1 MQKKE
6 KEEQAK
12 LTKQIQ
18 EIEAKI
24 QFEEREKQTLLGQKQ
39 EELNIKKKS
48 IEQLTQTNQRLQTEL
63 ENLRLQ
69 IGTDDKMNVTDKNE
83 IQERNARFENEKRKR
98 QDPLEQRLK
107 VKQKELQNSL
117 AILDKYKK
125 EKDQLQKELDG
136 KVDLIQINSLHDEI
150 KSYNIQIETL
160 SKEMKYFKQIEKEH
174 SQCLIKDQAIQ
185 NEIES
190 MKAKIKELNLENKLQ
205 LKSKRDSKSII
216 SIFHSYKE
224 DEMKKQEEQEQERE
238 QNLKEFW
245 NENQDKLYEHT
256 YEDSVNKS
264 TKVTKKKK
272 VYSFNVN
279 TKQAEIN
286 KRMKSK
292 YEIAKQINN
301 KNIMLNSKVGSKDN
315 QLILPP
321 IQTKSL
327 FSKNE
332 KDVLL
337 NVLPEK
343 EIKKYEKRFESLD
356 NATNN
361 LVRKFHFEEKKL
373 IKENQDLES
382 RVELT
387 EMQLK
392 ENEQK
397 NKLLKNQIE
406 EYKKEMELLDE
417 KLKELNDM
425 LTLQK
430 EKIKEK
436 DNENKTLVIKLQ
448 ELQFQ
453 YEPKKVEEEEEEG
466 GAEEEGEEEED
477 GEEGENEDEEG
488 VAGGAN
494 NIEVL
499 PE

>member
-1 MQKKE
+1 MKSKQKANTKTTSKSKEQPLEVKQEAKLPEEPTLLTVQPNVPQQPKQKTQEEIHFEEMQKKE

-150 KSYNIQIETL
+150 KSYNLQIETL
-160 SKEMKYFKQIEKEH
+160 SKEMKYLKQIEKEH

-205 LKSKRDSKSII
+205 LKSKRDSNSII

-224 DEMKKQEEQEQERE
+224 DEMKNAQKLLIRRCIYAVMVFFVVTVVSLVFGLFNSTKDYDEVTLCGLVS
-238 QNLKEFW
+238 NICVFTNAIMVKASLPNAKIIIDAKATDSYDKVT
-245 NENQDKLYEHT
+245 QDKC
-256 YEDSVNKS
+256 
-264 TKVTKKKK
+264 
-272 VYSFNVN
+272 F
-279 TKQAEIN
+279 
-286 KRMKSK
+286 
-292 YEIAKQINN
+292 
-301 KNIMLNSKVGSKDN
+301 
-315 QLILPP
+315 
-321 IQTKSL
+321 
-327 FSKNE
+327 
-332 KDVLL
+332 DVLS
-337 NVLPEK
+337 
-343 EIKKYEKRFESLD
+343 SLHID
-356 NATNN
+356 
-361 LVRKFHFEEKKL
+361 
-373 IKENQDLES
+373 
-382 RVELT
+382 
-387 EMQLK
+387 
-392 ENEQK
+392 
-397 NKLLKNQIE
+397 
-406 EYKKEMELLDE
+406 
-417 KLKELNDM
+417 
-425 LTLQK
+425 
-430 EKIKEK
+430 
-436 DNENKTLVIKLQ
+436 VI
-448 ELQFQ
+448 
-453 YEPKKVEEEEEEG
+453 
-466 GAEEEGEEEED
+466 
-477 GEEGENEDEEG
+477 NR
-488 VAGGAN
+488 
-494 NIEVL
+494 
-499 PE
+499 

>member
-1 MQKKE
+1 M
-6 KEEQAK
+6 
-12 LTKQIQ
+12 T
-18 EIEAKI
+18 
-24 QFEEREKQTLLGQKQ
+24 
-39 EELNIKKKS
+39 
-48 IEQLTQTNQRLQTEL
+48 
-63 ENLRLQ
+63 
-69 IGTDDKMNVTDKNE
+69 
-83 IQERNARFENEKRKR
+83 
-98 QDPLEQRLK
+98 
-107 VKQKELQNSL
+107 
-117 AILDKYKK
+117 
-125 EKDQLQKELDG
+125 
-136 KVDLIQINSLHDEI
+136 
-150 KSYNIQIETL
+150 
-160 SKEMKYFKQIEKEH
+160 
-174 SQCLIKDQAIQ
+174 
-185 NEIES
+185 
-190 MKAKIKELNLENKLQ
+190 AKIKELNIQNKSQ
-205 LKSKRDSKSII
+205 LKSKRDSNSIM
-216 SIFHSYKE
+216 SIFHTYKE

-245 NENQDKLYEHT
+245 NENQDKLYEHN
-256 YEDSVNKS
+256 YDDSLNKS
-264 TKVTKKKK
+264 TKTNKKKK
-272 VYSFNVN
+272 VYTFNVN

-301 KNIMLNSKVGSKDN
+301 SNIMLKSKVNSKDN

-373 IKENQDLES
+373 NKENQDLAS
-382 RVELT
+382 RVELS

-397 NKLLKNQIE
+397 NKVLKNQLE
-406 EYKKEMELLDE
+406 EYKKEIELLDE

-436 DNENKTLVIKLQ
+436 DNENKMLVIKLQ

-453 YEPKKVEEEEEEG
+453 YEPKKEEEEEEEEKEG
-466 GAEEEGEEEED
+466 EEEGEEEEENEQNEEE
-477 GEEGENEDEEG
+477 EEGE
-488 VAGGAN
+488 AGGAN
-494 NIEVL
+494 NIAVL

>member
-1 MQKKE
+1 MKSKQKTNIKTTSKSKGQPLEVKQEEKVPEEPTLLTVQPNVPQQPKQKTQEEIHFEEMQKKE

-256 YEDSVNKS
+256 YEDPVNKL
-264 TKVTKKKK
+264 TKVSGSLARRLKG
-272 VYSFNVN
+272 N
-279 TKQAEIN
+279 TEF
-286 KRMKSK
+286 
-292 YEIAKQINN
+292 
-301 KNIMLNSKVGSKDN
+301 L
-315 QLILPP
+315 
-321 IQTKSL
+321 
-327 FSKNE
+327 
-332 KDVLL
+332 
-337 NVLPEK
+337 
-343 EIKKYEKRFESLD
+343 
-356 NATNN
+356 
-361 LVRKFHFEEKKL
+361 
-373 IKENQDLES
+373 
-382 RVELT
+382 
-387 EMQLK
+387 
-392 ENEQK
+392 
-397 NKLLKNQIE
+397 
-406 EYKKEMELLDE
+406 
-417 KLKELNDM
+417 
-425 LTLQK
+425 
-430 EKIKEK
+430 
-436 DNENKTLVIKLQ
+436 
-448 ELQFQ
+448 
-453 YEPKKVEEEEEEG
+453 
-466 GAEEEGEEEED
+466 
-477 GEEGENEDEEG
+477 
-488 VAGGAN
+488 
-494 NIEVL
+494 
-499 PE
+499 